1 MISQRSIWRFLRLFW
16 ENLTY
21 KAKWIIEERKRMGF
35 FRVNLISRILE
46 EKNLIRL
53 IEIDPFL
60 LNEIMQLIK
69 SR

>member
-1 MISQRSIWRFLRLFW
+1 
-16 ENLTY
+16 
-21 KAKWIIEERKRMGF
+21 MGF

>member
-1 MISQRSIWRFLRLFW
+1 MISQRSIWRFLHLFW